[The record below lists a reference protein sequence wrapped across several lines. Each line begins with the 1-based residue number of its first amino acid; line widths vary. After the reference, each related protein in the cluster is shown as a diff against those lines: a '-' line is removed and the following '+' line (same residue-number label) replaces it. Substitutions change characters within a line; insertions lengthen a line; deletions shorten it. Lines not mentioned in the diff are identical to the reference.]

1 MFDGGSAS
9 EELGFE
15 VYIDALLAEGADGRA
30 LAAQPYFCA
39 LPMKV
44 AVTLPS
50 GSTSPCTLPRAAGC
64 LRQGPCLRGLRARV
78 WYPSSS

>member
-1 MFDGGSAS
+1 M
-9 EELGFE
+9 
-15 VYIDALLAEGADGRA
+15 YIDALLAEGADGRA

-64 LRQGPCLRGLRARV
+64 LVQRRGLGWPRARV
-78 WYPSSS
+78 LDPSST